1 MKSSLGNMKNSQAKK
16 IIAFNGSPVKESNT
30 DLLTREVLRGAAGA
44 GLDSEHIYLNDLTI
58 TPCQS
63 CGESPGENL
72 CLFEDDLFPHLHSFA
87 HSDLVVVSSP
97 VYFDTVS
104 AQTKLFI
111 DRCNCFKPL
120 EGYASGEFK
129 FRPLN
134 HKPRLGI
141 IILVGGEREKFQHA
155 LAVIKGF
162 FIWTGVRFYDQIL
175 YTHSDYGKG
184 GVKNKPDILRQAHLM
199 GHKAVLK
206 S

>member
-1 MKSSLGNMKNSQAKK
+1 MGNMKSSQAKK
-16 IIAFNGSPVKESNT
+16 IIAFNGSPVKEGNI
-30 DLLTREVLRGAAGA
+30 DLLTRRVLKGAEDAGHE
-44 GLDSEHIYLNDLTI
+44 SEHIYLNDLTI

-72 CLFEDDLFPHLHSFA
+72 CLFEDDLFPHLHAFA
-87 HSDLVVVSSP
+87 RSDLVVVSSP

-120 EGYASGEFK
+120 EGYDSGR
-129 FRPLN
+129 FRFNQLKL
-134 HKPRLGI
+134 KPRLGI

-155 LAVIKGF
+155 LTVIKGF
-162 FIWTGVRFYDQIL
+162 FIWTGVTFYGQIL
-175 YTHSDYGKG
+175 YPHSDYGKG
-184 GVKNKPDILRQAHLM
+184 GVKNRPDILQEARSM
-199 GHKAVLK
+199 GYEAALK

>member
-1 MKSSLGNMKNSQAKK
+1 MKNSQAKK

-30 DLLTREVLRGAAGA
+30 DLLTREVIRGADEAGFEH
-44 GLDSEHIYLNDLTI
+44 EHIYLNDLTI

-72 CLFEDDLFPHLHSFA
+72 CLFEDDLFPHLQTFA

-120 EGYASGEFK
+120 EGYDSGQFS
-129 FRPLN
+129 FRKLN
-134 HKPRLGI
+134 LKPKPGI

-155 LAVIKGF
+155 LTVIKGF
-162 FIWTGVRFYDQIL
+162 FIWTGVTFYGQIL
-175 YTHSDYGKG
+175 YPHSDYGKG
-184 GVKNKPDILRQAHLM
+184 GVKSTPDILQKAYLM
-199 GHKAVLK
+199 GHKAAI
-206 S
+206 SS

>member
-1 MKSSLGNMKNSQAKK
+1 MKNSQAKK

-30 DLLTREVLRGAAGA
+30 DLLTREVLKGADDS

-72 CLFEDDLFPHLHSFA
+72 CLFEDDLFPHLHTFA

-97 VYFDTVS
+97 VYFDSVS
-104 AQTKLFI
+104 AQAKLFI

-120 EGYASGEFK
+120 EGYDSGEFR
-129 FRPLN
+129 FRQLDL
-134 HKPRLGI
+134 KPKLGI

-155 LAVIKGF
+155 LTVIRGF
-162 FIWTGVRFYDQIL
+162 FIWTGVTFYDQIL
-175 YTHSDYGKG
+175 YPHSDYGKG
-184 GVKNKPDILRQAHLM
+184 GVKNRADILQKAYLM
-199 GHKAVLK
+199 GHMAALK